1 MQCCFMYINSQ
12 PTGAS
17 FQLLMRRQRAA
28 TYHTR
33 YQKSPLKHKLWVK
46 QPVRVAPAPPG
57 RWSGL
62 SLRGPKGAV
71 ARPAGGTHRT
81 SGESPGDGAGGPRP
95 SQALTWR
102 TRALSARPLRHPP
115 DFQTCKVGGRGSS
128 FPFYIR
134 RAASFR
140 SHPGAVNSELSR

>member
-1 MQCCFMYINSQ
+1 MFHVHKKSAHWSFFSAINA
-12 PTGAS
+12 AS
-17 FQLLMRRQRAA
+17 ESR
-28 TYHTR
+28 YHTR

-46 QPVRVAPAPPG
+46 QPVRVARAPPG

-62 SLRGPKGAV
+62 SLPGPKGAV
-71 ARPAGGTHRT
+71 ARPAGGMHRT
-81 SGESPGDGAGGPRP
+81 PGASPGDGAGGPRP

-140 SHPGAVNSELSR
+140 SRPGAVNSELSR